1 MKRGSSIGAPH
12 VVQIAMDVTASP
24 YCPSFAKSLRG
35 EPKYRRHIERVV
47 APGAGVAEPGA
58 RRPQTE
64 RGNLKAPEVTQLN
77 YRLTT
82 KLHTE
87 KVCNAPRL
95 PGAMRSRGRK
105 RWLYRKEPPCADG
118 SRSRSLGSGQ
128 KRRLAN
134 FSPHCL
140 SSGHRMRADRQLQHR
155 RALAFAQARE
165 QHDLPVREFQ
175 RIVMD
180 HSVLHVDL
188 PEAREPLSDF
198 LVRENA
204 DAEPR
209 LAFYILVECNLG
221 ARQQTDR
228 NMRLP
233 DRGEAAGDGIV
244 EPGRHQLVLDP
255 GRPGRHI
262 VQTIVTH

>member
-1 MKRGSSIGAPH
+1 MLSSLWNFELHPEKKVYG
-12 VVQIAMDVTASP
+12 DW
-24 YCPSFAKSLRG
+24 L
-35 EPKYRRHIERVV
+35 PKGH
-47 APGAGVAEPGA
+47 
-58 RRPQTE
+58 
-64 RGNLKAPEVTQLN
+64 QLN

-82 KLHTE
+82 KLHKE

-105 RWLYRKEPPCADG
+105 RWRYRKEPPCAGG
-118 SRSRSLGSGQ
+118 SLAVSLGSGQ

-140 SSGHRMRADRQLQHR
+140 SRGHRMCADRQLQHH

-198 LVRENA
+198 LVGEDP
-204 DAEPR
+204 DAKHR
-209 LAFYILVECNLG
+209 LALDILVERNLR
-221 ARQQTDR
+221 ARQQTDC

-233 DRGEAAGDGIV
+233 NRGKAARDRIAEL
-244 EPGRHQLVLDP
+244 GRHQLVLDL

>member
-12 VVQIAMDVTASP
+12 VVQIAMGCDGQP
-24 YCPSFAKSLRG
+24 ILPFLREELEG
-35 EPKYRRHIERVV
+35 EPKYRRHIERAGRSGPRCGGCRTWGQV
-47 APGAGVAEPGA
+47 APVA
-58 RRPQTE
+58 E
-64 RGNLKAPEVTQLN
+64 RGNLKTPEVTQLN

-82 KLHTE
+82 KLHKK

-105 RWLYRKEPPCADG
+105 RWRYRKEPPCAGG
-118 SRSRSLGSGQ
+118 SLAVSLGSGQ

-140 SSGHRMRADRQLQHR
+140 SRGHRMCADRQLQHH

-188 PEAREPLSDF
+188 PEARELLSDF
-198 LVRENA
+198 LVGEDA
-204 DAEPR
+204 DAKHR
-209 LAFYILVECNLG
+209 LALDILVERNLR
-221 ARQQTDR
+221 ARQQTDC

-233 DRGEAAGDGIV
+233 NRGKAARD
-244 EPGRHQLVLDP
+244 
-255 GRPGRHI
+255 
-262 VQTIVTH
+262 